1 MNDDNLILISY
12 VGEYIILVCNI
23 IMNNNMY
30 NVIVKI

>member
-12 VGEYIILVCNI
+12 VGEYMICNI